1 MSVIGN
7 IIGILIVQPNPSPS
21 IPKKGML
28 AGLFIFLSGF
38 IVGLILKLPFG
49 SYLPISNYSD
59 ITSIGNG
66 IGGKWYPW
74 FVFTTGGATF
84 VVFLLLRLVEFR
96 GISAAFA
103 KKTAFFRIFGVP
115 AFTVYCFHQFIALG
129 VCQIVSLFVGFNITL
144 NSKFSMLPALGLITL
159 SILVIYLLLRLW
171 EKVGYVGGFEMD
183 HGRICRTYLSE
194 NAFKKTCRR
203 GRRKSRSPIKTKMV
217 ADLDKSTCKVFFTMP
232 NG

>member
-1 MSVIGN
+1 MNVGFFGFIGYFLLDIVAGSNSPLFPFFVMSVIGN

-74 FVFTTGGATF
+74 FVFTTGARH
-84 VVFLLLRLVEFR
+84 LL
-96 GISAAFA
+96 
-103 KKTAFFRIFGVP
+103 
-115 AFTVYCFHQFIALG
+115 
-129 VCQIVSLFVGFNITL
+129 
-144 NSKFSMLPALGLITL
+144 FSC
-159 SILVIYLLLRLW
+159 Y
-171 EKVGYVGGFEMD
+171 YV
-183 HGRICRTYLSE
+183 
-194 NAFKKTCRR
+194 
-203 GRRKSRSPIKTKMV
+203 
-217 ADLDKSTCKVFFTMP
+217 
-232 NG
+232 

>member
-28 AGLFIFLSGF
+28 GGLFIFLSGF

-66 IGGKWYPW
+66 IGGQWYPW
-74 FVFTTGGATF
+74 FVFTTGRATF

-115 AFTVYCFHQFIALG
+115 AVHSLLFPSIYCLG
-129 VCQIVSLFVGFNITL
+129 C
-144 NSKFSMLPALGLITL
+144 L
-159 SILVIYLLLRLW
+159 SNCII
-171 EKVGYVGGFEMD
+171 
-183 HGRICRTYLSE
+183 ICGIQYYSQ
-194 NAFKKTCRR
+194 
-203 GRRKSRSPIKTKMV
+203 
-217 ADLDKSTCKVFFTMP
+217 
-232 NG
+232 